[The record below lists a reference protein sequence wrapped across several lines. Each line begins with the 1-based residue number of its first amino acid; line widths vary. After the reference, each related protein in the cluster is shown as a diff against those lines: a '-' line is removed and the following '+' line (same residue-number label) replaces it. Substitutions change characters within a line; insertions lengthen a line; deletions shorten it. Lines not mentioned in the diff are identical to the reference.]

1 MLTLGE
7 IAVENIHL
15 FRTRGFLF
23 NLHVLSEPKLLF
35 KENIILQNNLFHYDI
50 RLYFKLKIL
59 INTASPMLK
68 VKNYMRVY
76 GECV

>member
-35 KENIILQNNLFHYDI
+35 KENIILQ
-50 RLYFKLKIL
+50 KQL
-59 INTASPMLK
+59 IPL
-68 VKNYMRVY
+68 
-76 GECV
+76 

>member
-50 RLYFKLKIL
+50 RLYFKLK
-59 INTASPMLK
+59 NFNKYS
-68 VKNYMRVY
+68 
-76 GECV
+76 